1 MLTFC
6 KKRLTVT
13 RLRMRAA
20 SFVDSHFFFGLLK
33 VEWEENELAT
43 EAVSTYLFQ
52 VTRCVSLPTY
62 RRCLQFWI

>member
-1 MLTFC
+1 MLIFW

-20 SFVDSHFFFGLLK
+20 RFVDSHFFFLLK

-43 EAVSTYLFQ
+43 EAVSAYLFQ

-62 RRCLQFWI
+62 RRCLQFCI